1 MLLKDLLLC
10 IPSGSICIIKL
21 AGCAFGMACIV
32 GIKEYRELLNDWMDK
47 EVGRVSAT
55 YTNNFEIIL
64 VNDEVKYEI

>member
-1 MLLKDLLLC
+1 MLLKDLWLC
-10 IPSGSICIIKL
+10 IPFGGVCNIKL
-21 AGCAFGMACIV
+21 AGCTLGMTCVA
-32 GIKEYRELLNDWMDK
+32 GLKADRELLNDWMDK